1 MKMDKEKYDLIIVEN
16 EPQYVLEIKKS
27 QKDAIMVL
35 HLHNDYL
42 NVDTKLGKK
51 IKENYDYIYA
61 NSKYIKNR
69 VDEIQGTKTKVKV
82 LYNGI
87 DTQRFSAGYYD
98 KRNERKKLGFSEQDF
113 IFLYVG
119 RVVPEKGVMELIEAF
134 KKVKLTN
141 KKLVIIGNSSDKKFY
156 TKIIKMINEDI
167 ILKKFVDYADIP
179 KYYAIADVG
188 IIPSICNE
196 AFGMVV
202 VECLSMG
209 KPVIISDRGAL
220 EEVTNKSCSKVAKY
234 DKNYTT
240 NICKAMQSYGKMND
254 EERKEQEYEAILNAK
269 KFDKS
274 IYIQNFL
281 KLINEVENE

>member
-1 MKMDKEKYDLIIVEN
+1 MDKEKYDLIIVEN

-220 EEVTNKSCSKVAKY
+220 EEVTNKSCSKVAK
-234 DKNYTT
+234 
-240 NICKAMQSYGKMND
+240 
-254 EERKEQEYEAILNAK
+254 
-269 KFDKS
+269 
-274 IYIQNFL
+274 
-281 KLINEVENE
+281 